1 MLIWI
6 DPRDLEISWN
16 NNLKQGRQIKI
27 LTNQLEMSIHK
38 SILPCLVA
46 KKSSLNLLQRK
57 KREEVVLTEE
67 VQGLPTIHKKDQ
79 LKSQS
84 PFFMIYLLETEP

>member
-1 MLIWI
+1 
-6 DPRDLEISWN
+6 
-16 NNLKQGRQIKI
+16 
-27 LTNQLEMSIHK
+27 MSIHK